1 MDNGGALAAPPL
13 SRKGDPMTG
22 NVATPRLIARA
33 LTIVAVALYVAT
45 LVLPF
50 VHGTIRLLVSF
61 SKDLTLLEFMKRMAD
76 KQPGAITGM
85 VAFVV
90 VALPLALLGTA
101 LLVSWAPW
109 RVVPRWLRALG
120 PRLRLGAWG
129 VAALGVVFMIGM
141 CAASSATGGPKLRL
155 LPGGWCFCASLAVAA
170 AAVML
175 AVPSSGDVGEA

>member
-1 MDNGGALAAPPL
+1 
-13 SRKGDPMTG
+13 MTG
-22 NVATPRLIARA
+22 NAPTPRLIARA
-33 LTIVAVALYVAT
+33 LTVIAVALYVAT

-50 VHGTIRLLVSF
+50 VHGTIRLLIAF

-76 KQPGAITGM
+76 KQPGAITGL

-90 VALPLALLGTA
+90 VVLPLVLLGTA

-155 LPGGWCFCASLAVAA
+155 LPGGWCFCSSLAVAA